1 METYKLLKFEFLM
14 NSAACASSEESD
26 ECQTKKK
33 KQQNHRF
40 LFLVLL
46 AHFLFRPKLDKV
58 KEAS

>member
-33 KQQNHRF
+33 QQNHRL

-46 AHFLFRPKLDKV
+46 AHFLFRLKLDKV

>member
-33 KQQNHRF
+33 TAKPSF
-40 LFLVLL
+40 IIFS
-46 AHFLFRPKLDKV
+46 F
-58 KEAS
+58 ASPFSF

>member
-33 KQQNHRF
+33 NSKTIVYYF
-40 LFLVLL
+40 
-46 AHFLFRPKLDKV
+46 
-58 KEAS
+58 